1 MKLKIISCL
10 IALAMIIATVAACA
24 TIPLD
29 DPNGTSEASSAE
41 PSGSEES
48 AVSVESSVSEE
59 PVSEDESSE
68 EESSRE
74 PSEEESS
81 EEESLDTESGT
92 EDSSEAEE
100 SSRPEFSG
108 DPEPVTPVPGYIST
122 DSVDAYFN
130 DSVFVGNSI
139 MYGYDR
145 RVQSWRNSYPD
156 ILGTAKFFCAGSFGF
171 YNNSNPIDD
180 ESTHPSYQGVKYKI
194 EDMPSVMGI
203 KTVYLNLMGLN
214 DLGMYSPES
223 ECARLTADCV
233 IETIEKL
240 QANSPDVEVVV
251 LSGTY
256 MFDHSKGKFSKL
268 RNVNLSKLNQ
278 YVLEYCNEKG
288 LDYVDIAN
296 PLLATNDYLADEY
309 CSDDYC
315 HINEK
320 GYIVWTELLRDYA
333 RAKQNGTWKNPE
345 EMRIIYTEK

>member
-1 MKLKIISCL
+1 MRLKIISCL
-10 IALAMIIATVAACA
+10 IALAMIIATVAACT
-24 TIPLD
+24 TIPMD
-29 DPNGTSEASSAE
+29 NPNSSEDAPDSSLEASVDESSESVASE
-41 PSGSEES
+41 SEDSSEEESEES
-48 AVSVESSVSEE
+48 VFEPSEDSSVEESA
-59 PVSEDESSE
+59 SEDESSE
-68 EESSRE
+68 EESS
-74 PSEEESS
+74 
-81 EEESLDTESGT
+81 
-92 EDSSEAEE
+92 EDVSEE
-100 SSRPEFSG
+100 SSRPVFTG

-122 DSVDAYFN
+122 DSVDSYFN

-194 EDMPSVMGI
+194 EDMPAVMGV

-256 MFDHSKGKFSKL
+256 MFNHSKGKFSKL

-278 YVLEYCNEKG
+278 YILDYCNEKG

-296 PLLATNDYLADEY
+296 PLLATDDYLADEY

-320 GYIVWTELLRDYA
+320 GYIIWTELLRDYA
-333 RAKQNGTWKNPE
+333 RAKQDGTWKNPK

>member
-29 DPNGTSEASSAE
+29 NPEGTSEVSSEAE
-41 PSGSEES
+41 SGS
-48 AVSVESSVSEE
+48 E
-59 PVSEDESSE
+59 PVSEESTSSEEPSSVDESSE
-68 EESSRE
+68 EESSLEPSEEEPSVAESSETE

-81 EEESLDTESGT
+81 EEP
-92 EDSSEAEE
+92 AEE
-100 SSRPEFSG
+100 SSRPVFSG

-122 DSVDAYFN
+122 DAVDSYFN

-256 MFDHSKGKFSKL
+256 MYNHSKGKFSKL

-288 LDYVDIAN
+288 LDFVDIAN
-296 PLLATNDYLADEY
+296 PLLATDDYLADEY

-333 RAKQNGTWKNPE
+333 RAKQNGTWKNPS